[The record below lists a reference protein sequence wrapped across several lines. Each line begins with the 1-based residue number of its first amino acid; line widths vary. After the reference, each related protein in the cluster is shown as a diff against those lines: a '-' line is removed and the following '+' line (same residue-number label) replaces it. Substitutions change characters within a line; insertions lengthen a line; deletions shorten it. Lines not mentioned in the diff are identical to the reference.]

1 MRRLCILSKIARLAS
16 DLPQNEMTAPI
27 ALFVY
32 NRPGHCRRT
41 LEHLLVNPL
50 AKVSDL
56 FVFSDG
62 PRGEADALAVAEV
75 RDQVRH
81 IAGFRSVTVIER
93 ERNLG
98 LANSIT
104 DGVGRLCSEHGRV
117 IVLEDDLLVSPDFLD
132 LMNASL
138 ERYAESE
145 QVMQVSGYM
154 YPGDYGGDT
163 DTLFLPMVSCWGWGT
178 WNRAWVKY
186 DPGMSGYDRLMSDSN
201 LKAQFNLHGAY
212 DYLKMLEQ
220 QRRGEI
226 DSWGIRWHLSVFMLD
241 GLVLYPAESRV
252 INIGIDGSGT
262 HGAGTAELQK
272 LKFEGGMEHVK
283 LRYPDTIAMDENAMR
298 NLQIS
303 LRAAR
308 PGLVKRAMR
317 KLFG

>member
-1 MRRLCILSKIARLAS
+1 
-16 DLPQNEMTAPI
+16 MTAPI

-32 NRPGHCRRT
+32 NRPDHCRQT
-41 LEHLLVNPL
+41 LDHLLENPL
-50 AKVSDL
+50 AGNSDL

-62 PRGEADALAVAEV
+62 PRGEHDLRAVDEV
-75 RDQVRH
+75 RELVRH
-81 IAGFRSVTVIER
+81 IAGFRSVNVIER

-104 DGVGRLCSEHGRV
+104 DGVGRLCAEHGSV
-117 IVLEDDLLVSPDFLD
+117 IVLEDDLLVAPDFLD
-132 LMNASL
+132 LMNSSL
-138 ERYAESE
+138 ERYADSE
-145 QVMQVSGYM
+145 RVMQISGYM
-154 YPGDYGGDT
+154 YPGNYGSDT

-178 WNRAWVKY
+178 WNRAWAKY
-186 DPGMSGYDRLMSDSN
+186 DPEMSGYERLMSDSS
-201 LKAQFNLHGAY
+201 LKARFNLHGAY

-226 DSWGIRWHLSVFMLD
+226 DSWGIRWHLSVFMLE

-272 LKFEGGMEHVK
+272 SKFEGGTDRVN
-283 LRYPDTIAMDENAMR
+283 LRYPDRIVMDEDAMR
-298 NLQIS
+298 NLRDS

-317 KLFG
+317 KLFR